1 MKQLIW
7 TAVAVLFVALAVYAI
22 LRLLGLEA
30 MLILVVVTSAAIF
43 GWITKWLAT
52 NKKLTVSHLLVL
64 WMVWTGT
71 ILSGTSYYLA
81 YRGMTANL
89 ETLSRY
95 IMVEVVAGASGYF
108 IKSGVENTAERLR
121 PREKEPLSDDDK
133 KDVF

>member
-1 MKQLIW
+1 MKQLVW
-7 TAVAVLFVALAVYAI
+7 TAIAVLFVAMIVYAI
-22 LRLLGLEA
+22 LKLLGLEA
-30 MLILVVVTSAAIF
+30 MLILFVVTSAAIF

-52 NKKLTVSHLLVL
+52 SKKLTVSHLLVL

-108 IKSGVENTAERLR
+108 IKSGVENTAERLKAR
-121 PREKEPLSDDDK
+121 KHNNDDDM
-133 KDVF
+133 KDVI

>member
-1 MKQLIW
+1 MKQLVW
-7 TAVAVLFVALAVYAI
+7 TAIAVLFVAMIVYAI
-22 LRLLGLEA
+22 LKLLGLEA
-30 MLILVVVTSAAIF
+30 MLILFVVTSAAIF

-52 NKKLTVSHLLVL
+52 SKKLTVSHLLVL

-108 IKSGVENTAERLR
+108 IKSGVENTAERLKAR
-121 PREKEPLSDDDK
+121 KRDNDDDM
-133 KDVF
+133 KDVI

>member
-7 TAVAVLFVALAVYAI
+7 TAIAVLFVAMIVYAI
-22 LRLLGLEA
+22 LKLLGLEA
-30 MLILVVVTSAAIF
+30 MLILFVVTSAAIF

-52 NKKLTVSHLLVL
+52 SKKLTVSHLLVL

-108 IKSGVENTAERLR
+108 IKSGVENTAERLKAR
-121 PREKEPLSDDDK
+121 KHDNDDDM
-133 KDVF
+133 KDVI